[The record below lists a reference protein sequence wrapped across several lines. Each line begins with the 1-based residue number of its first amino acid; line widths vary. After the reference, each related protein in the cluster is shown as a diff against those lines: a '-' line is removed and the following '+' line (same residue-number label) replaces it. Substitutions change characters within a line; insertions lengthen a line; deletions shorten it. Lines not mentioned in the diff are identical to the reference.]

1 MNSFS
6 FIIATHNNEKDIVNT
21 YLTVLE
27 AVSKLNING
36 YEIIFVNNA
45 SSDKTEEIIAEIK
58 LSDDKVKNC
67 YEPRLGLSYA
77 ICAGVNLSSK
87 QYSLP
92 LPGHDMHTSESIKNV
107 CALAEEGSIVLGYR
121 QDKLKSRPFMK
132 VLTSYVYTLVC
143 NKLFKLNLRD
153 INGLILFPTKLLEIS
168 MDPSAGHG
176 HAILPIVRLNRI
188 GIKIKQVPIAIKENH
203 KRRAGASWTWHFPK
217 LSNIFSALKTIYL
230 LKRKY

>member
-27 AVSKLNING
+27 AVSKLNITG

-45 SSDKTEEIIAEIK
+45 SSDKTEEIIADIK
-58 LSDDKVKNC
+58 FIDDKVKIC
-67 YEPRLGLSYA
+67 YESRLGLSYA
-77 ICAGVNLSSK
+77 ISAGVNLSSK

-107 CALAEEGSIVLGYR
+107 CSLAEERSLVLGYR
-121 QDKLKSRPFMK
+121 QDKLKSRPIMK
-132 VLTSYVYTLVC
+132 VLTSYVYTLIC

-153 INGLILFPTKLLEIS
+153 INGLILFPTKLLELT
-168 MDPSAGHG
+168 MDPTAGHG
-176 HAILPIVRLNRI
+176 HAILPIVRLKRA
-188 GIKIKQVPIAIKENH
+188 GINIKQVPITIKENH
-203 KRRAGASWTWHFPK
+203 KKRAGTSWVWHFPK
-217 LSNIFSALKTIYL
+217 LSNVLSAAKTIYL
-230 LKRKY
+230 LKRNH